1 LTQLIKIKVIGDGD
15 PVYSYLFEI
24 TNGMVCIKFDIHG
37 YDTCFNE
44 FSNQLE
50 FPLVLFE
57 NEDEF
62 VAKYQYGKN
71 EKSFDRDDWSY
82 YFQMIVYSCNTNGK
96 AAIQIIFDNNLTEP
110 DKNRVSFSIIT
121 DPYAIIQLGNMLKSW
136 NPLKDK
142 EFSWIA
148 PN

>member
-1 LTQLIKIKVIGDGD
+1 MNKNAIIIISAGVIIVLVFMVWTAQLARQKSNDILKKFNSINTKLDSLVKKDDSLFLKNDSLIK
-15 PVYSYLFEI
+15 LM
-24 TNGMVCIKFDIHG
+24 N
-37 YDTCFNE
+37 
-44 FSNQLE
+44 
-50 FPLVLFE
+50 
-57 NEDEF
+57 
-62 VAKYQYGKN
+62 
-71 EKSFDRDDWSY
+71 WSY

-142 EFSWIA
+142 KFSWIA